1 MHCETA
7 LAGRRLLAS
16 RCKALSRKCEFAGC
30 DQQRR
35 QVTANASKIKDS
47 AIRGVS
53 NDCSEVRQSGFTRVR
68 QGWGNAS
75 RVACATNIHFSI
87 FGFLGPWQFLNIGHQ
102 GPHARTSTAIL
113 AFHAQTGH
121 RVLAVSQNPCF
132 TYIFFYFSKLLEQT
146 QALYWAQ
153 HASLLIWIV
162 DFRCLGLKLRLS
174 TEVRHSGVFRR
185 VC

>member
-1 MHCETA
+1 MHPKPQIPD
-7 LAGRRLLAS
+7 LAS

-75 RVACATNIHFSI
+75 RAACATNIHFSI
-87 FGFLGPWQFLNIGHQ
+87 FGSLGPWQFLNIGHQ

-132 TYIFFYFSKLLEQT
+132 TLFFFFFFFFLFFPTFLSKHKIGRWRLDAKRNH
-146 QALYWAQ
+146 ALIA
-153 HASLLIWIV
+153 
-162 DFRCLGLKLRLS
+162 RCFVGIL
-174 TEVRHSGVFRR
+174 
-185 VC
+185 

>member
-1 MHCETA
+1 MHPKPQIPD
-7 LAGRRLLAS
+7 LAS
-16 RCKALSRKCEFAGC
+16 RCKALSRKCEFNGC

-75 RVACATNIHFSI
+75 RAACATNIHFSI
-87 FGFLGPWQFLNIGHQ
+87 FGSLGPWQFRNIGHQ

-132 TYIFFYFSKLLEQT
+132 TIFFIFSKLLEQT
-146 QALYWAQ
+146 QGFRL
-153 HASLLIWIV
+153 ASCAACHECEL
-162 DFRCLGLKLRLS
+162 
-174 TEVRHSGVFRR
+174 
-185 VC
+185 